1 MKNYDLEKIKK
12 NDWVTTYFEEKR
24 EEGTYLFVKDEFRV
38 VDAYGYDGSVE
49 ISHREYSGY
58 NVLRSFNL
66 LDSTTT
72 LDLTWMR
79 SIDEFDLSNIKQQ
92 EYIKELKVNVDNL
105 DYSYYKPEYNVPIIL
120 TICYGNKKI
129 GFFKKIK
136 KYKQFIEYNKEIIE
150 SVRFENLPSLMEK
163 ILITYTEKQDI
174 KVCEKEKAKVKVK

>member
-12 NDWVTTYFEEKR
+12 NDWVTPYFEEKR